1 MTPLETFSDAIADIV
16 VGAAPAIA
24 SVATRH
30 RPTASAFHWRDGL
43 FVAADEAFS
52 GDEDVTLTF
61 ADGTESAA
69 EIVGRDASTGIALL
83 KPATPPGATPALAPS
98 ATPARAGAVAIA
110 VGRGDASVLAAFGNV
125 SLAGP
130 AWRSMRGGAI
140 DRRLELSLSAGLRF
154 EGAAVLDASGGLIGM
169 LLFGPRRKALV
180 IPAETIARVAAT
192 LADKGYVPRGYLG
205 AGLHPLRQAGGRGA
219 IVLSV
224 EENGP
229 AHRAGLLTGDV
240 VTTWNGEEV
249 SGVRDILRR
258 LGPDSVGN
266 VVSLGIVRA
275 GAAMI
280 IDLTVGARPHG

>member
-1 MTPLETFSDAIADIV
+1 MTPLETFSDAISDIV
-16 VGAAPAIA
+16 EHAAPALA
-24 SVATRH
+24 SISGRH

-43 FVAADEAFS
+43 FIAADEAIS

-61 ADGTESAA
+61 ADGAQSAA

-83 KPATPPGATPALAPS
+83 KPATPPSAMPSLPAARNS
-98 ATPARAGAVAIA
+98 VRAGALAIA
-110 VGRGDASVLAAFGNV
+110 VGRGDASVLAAFGAV

-140 DRRLELSLSAGLRF
+140 DRRLELSLSVGLRF

-169 LLFGPRRKALV
+169 LLFGPRRKVLV
-180 IPAETIARVAAT
+180 IPAETIARVAET

-205 AGLHPLRQAGGRGA
+205 AGLHPLRHAGGKGA

-240 VTTWNGEEV
+240 ITTWEGDEV
-249 SGVRDILRR
+249 SGVRDLLRR
-258 LGPDSVGN
+258 LGPDSVGAT
-266 VVSLGIVRA
+266 VTLGIVRA
-275 GAAMI
+275 GAAR
-280 IDLTVGARPHG
+280 DVSLTVGARPHG

>member
-1 MTPLETFSDAIADIV
+1 MTPLETFSDAIADV
-16 VGAAPAIA
+16 VQHAAPALA

-30 RPTASAFHWRDGL
+30 RPTASAVHWRDGL
-43 FVAADEAFS
+43 FIAADEAIAS
-52 GDEDVTLTF
+52 DEDVTLTF

-83 KPATPPGATPALAPS
+83 KPATPPAAAPTLAPS
-98 ATPARAGAVAIA
+98 TAPVRAGAVAIA
-110 VGRGDASVLAAFGNV
+110 VGRSDASVLAAFGNV

-154 EGAAVLDASGGLIGM
+154 EGAAVLDASGGFVGM

-180 IPAETIARVAAT
+180 IPAETIARVAET

-205 AGLHPLRQAGGRGA
+205 AGLHPLRHAGGKGA
-219 IVLSV
+219 IILSV

-229 AHRAGLLTGDV
+229 SHQAGLLTGDV
-240 VTTWNGEEV
+240 ITTWNGEEV
-249 SGVRDILRR
+249 FGVRDLLRR
-258 LGPDSVGN
+258 LGPDSVGTT
-266 VVSLGIVRA
+266 VTLGIVRA
-275 GAAMI
+275 GATQ
-280 IDLTVGARPHG
+280 DVSLTVGARPHG